1 MTNRLPRAR
10 LLAALLSVLALCA
23 GLLLGPAPTALAAD
37 RSVTNTAHLDF
48 LLDTVTPP
56 ATAGHSTYQLDRHP
70 TLTLP
75 WTYADARPGG
85 TFARIGGGGPP
96 DAVTGYYL
104 QGAFN
109 SDDVARAAVVYLR
122 HWQQTGDRASRQ
134 KAYELLRG
142 VTYFQ
147 TTSGKN
153 RGQVVLWMQPDG
165 TLNPSAKPVELPDPS
180 DSGPSYWMA
189 RTIWALGEGYAA
201 FAGSDPAFASFLQD
215 RLQLSVG
222 ALNRHVLVA
231 YGRHQVSD
239 GRRVPAW
246 LIVNGADVSA
256 EAALGLSAYVAAAPH
271 DATARKALRQLLE
284 GVAEMAT
291 SRTSW
296 PYGAILPWA
305 ESRSM
310 LHAWSSQM
318 AGSLAR
324 GSAVLNRPD
333 LLRPAVTEAVS
344 FDPTL
349 ITTNGPDNAWYPT
362 PVDTTQ
368 IAYGIDSRVQNLLA
382 TADVGHLPGLR
393 SLAAMDAAWFFGANR
408 AGAPLYDPATGV
420 TYDGLAADGTINRNS
435 GAESTIHGLLTMLAL
450 DAHPAVRTQALG
462 WRTGPTRVGLSVVE
476 AETAATDGTPVTPAS
491 AWTGES
497 QYSGGAYL
505 HLSPGQ
511 RATVALPK
519 ATQRR
524 VLEPVSWLPENGTAV
539 SRWAT
544 SGGSDTLRHRVGDQG
559 LSEVPGALLPLRLD
573 VTAPARATTVAV
585 TVRRRAVDLDAV
597 IVRPQISRAVFT
609 ADRGTTELLT
619 SIAGSR
625 LAVSRT
631 GSGLVV
637 AARYDKAGR
646 LVGRS
651 WLSGSDR
658 VWVEAGGFTVVT
670 G

>member
-1 MTNRLPRAR
+1 MTNRLPRPR
-10 LLAALLSVLALCA
+10 LPLPRMVAALLSALALCA
-23 GLLLGPAPTALAAD
+23 GLLLAPAPAALAV
-37 RSVTNTAHLDF
+37 SQTVTNTAHLDF

-56 ATAGHSTYQLDRHP
+56 STTGHTTYKQDSRP
-70 TLTLP
+70 TLTMP

-85 TFARIGGGGPP
+85 TFARVGGGGPP
-96 DAVTGYYL
+96 DPVTGYYL

-122 HWQQTGDRASRQ
+122 HWQQTGDRGSRT
-134 KAYELLRG
+134 KAYELLRA
-142 VTYFQ
+142 VAYFQ
-147 TTSGKN
+147 TTTGKN
-153 RGQVVLWMQPDG
+153 RGQVVLGMQPDG
-165 TLNPSAKPVELPDPS
+165 TLNPSAKPVELPNPS
-180 DSGPSYWMA
+180 DSGPSYWQA

-201 FAGSDPAFASFLQD
+201 FASDDPAFASFLQD

-222 ALNRHVLVA
+222 ALNRHVLNA

-271 DATARKALRQLLE
+271 DRTARTALRQLLE

-305 ESRSM
+305 ESRS
-310 LHAWSSQM
+310 LWHAWSSQM

-349 ITTNGPDNAWYPT
+349 ITANGPDNAWLPT

-382 TADVGHLPGLR
+382 TADVAHLSGLR

-408 AGAPLYDPATGV
+408 AGAAMYDPATGV
-420 TYDGLAADGTINRNS
+420 TFDGLAADGTVNRNS

-450 DAHPAVRTQALG
+450 DAHPGVRSQAVAWNRIFAH
-462 WRTGPTRVGLSVVE
+462 WSV
-476 AETAATDGTPVTPAS
+476 
-491 AWTGES
+491 
-497 QYSGGAYL
+497 
-505 HLSPGQ
+505 
-511 RATVALPK
+511 
-519 ATQRR
+519 
-524 VLEPVSWLPENGTAV
+524 
-539 SRWAT
+539 
-544 SGGSDTLRHRVGDQG
+544 
-559 LSEVPGALLPLRLD
+559 
-573 VTAPARATTVAV
+573 
-585 TVRRRAVDLDAV
+585 
-597 IVRPQISRAVFT
+597 
-609 ADRGTTELLT
+609 
-619 SIAGSR
+619 
-625 LAVSRT
+625 
-631 GSGLVV
+631 
-637 AARYDKAGR
+637 
-646 LVGRS
+646 
-651 WLSGSDR
+651 
-658 VWVEAGGFTVVT
+658 
-670 G
+670 